1 MRVLTVAEMD
11 YVAGGYYD
19 GNPPDNPD
27 GPDPDNPG
35 PFPPIEDNRDL
46 IEPEIGGGQGD
57 NDEGGLTAITACAI
71 LTALGGDPA
80 ITAGICMHARDN
92 ETEGN

>member
-1 MRVLTVAEMD
+1 MVIRPTIPMD
-11 YVAGGYYD
+11 PTQTIRGR
-19 GNPPDNPD
+19 
-27 GPDPDNPG
+27 
-35 PFPPIEDNRDL
+35 FLRLRTNRDL